1 MSDLHQFNPG
11 RKSWKMYSK
20 ELTSISGDDLTITPY
35 DGQNLI
41 LEVSGNGNILFK
53 EDGITYSLADLSNAA
68 SSNVNLT
75 NYDDASFGNVDISGI
90 INFFATDEQLLGPDT
105 GIAQKVQ
112 DLSNNL
118 IISHATST
126 SLYVGAGSGI
136 SSTGDANTF
145 LGIYSGYNN
154 ESGYDNTFLGYYSG
168 YSSTGS
174 QNTFLG
180 HKSGYNN
187 TADYNVFIGWYSGFS
202 NTTGSLNTFI
212 GSNCGRY
219 NVIGGYNAFF
229 GINSGHQT
237 TASYNTMIGIN
248 SGYNNESGH
257 DNTFLGSHSGHWSTG
272 SKNTFLG
279 ANSGWHNTADNN
291 TLVGYSSG
299 NSNTSGYNNT
309 FVGFNSG
316 QSNTTGDNNTF
327 IGLQAGRFNGLGSNN
342 TFVGLN
348 SGQSNTIGGWN
359 TFIGL
364 QAGYSNGSGANNTF
378 VGLNSGFYSIDSSNN
393 TFLGSNAGFHNRAGT
408 NNIAIGYNAQFKQ
421 DPGGTLGVHNTSDN
435 EIVIGTSAIGN
446 GSNTITLGT
455 TSSTQ
460 LYVPGLQAGAATGDV
475 LTFDGTKI
483 ALATPSAGGSTFTN
497 LTATG
502 SIFTN
507 TIDRYGSVNLQRLGN
522 NGTAYIDIDHNGHVY
537 GGATA
542 ASWYGGHNGANLFGG
557 GASFRARG
565 GQCQASHNLTI
576 TSDDRFKSR
585 TVNLPDNCLDIINK
599 LQPKKYLKHHGH
611 YVPEGVEDSDL
622 SGVDTKDEAGLI
634 SQDVEKIPE
643 LNWLITEQELDI
655 DTKKYYKAI
664 DYGSLYPYLIKAV
677 QELNECVKSLEAKV
691 KTLESK

>member
-20 ELTSISGDDLTITPY
+20 ELTSISGDDLTISPY

-53 EDGITYSLADLSNAA
+53 EDGITYNLADLSNAA
-68 SSNVNLT
+68 SSSSNVNLT

-126 SLYVGAGSGI
+126 SLYVGASSGI

-168 YSSTGS
+168 YFSTGNR
-174 QNTFLG
+174 NTFLG
-180 HKSGYNN
+180 FNSGSNN
-187 TADYNVFIGWYSGFS
+187 TTDYNVFIGYNAGS
-202 NTTGSLNTFI
+202 NNTIGTPNTFI
-212 GSNCGRY
+212 GSNSGTY
-219 NVIGGYNAFF
+219 NVSGGYNAFF
-229 GINSGHQT
+229 GINSGHKNA
-237 TASYNTMIGIN
+237 ASFNTCIGIN
-248 SGYNNESGH
+248 SGYNNESGAE
-257 DNTFLGSHSGHWSTG
+257 NTFLGSHSGHWSTG

-279 ANSGWHNTADNN
+279 VNSGWHNTADNN
-291 TLVGYSSG
+291 TLVGYNSG

-327 IGLQAGRFNGLGSNN
+327 IGLQAGRFNGL
-342 TFVGLN
+342 
-348 SGQSNTIGGWN
+348 
-359 TFIGL
+359 
-364 QAGYSNGSGANNTF
+364 GANNTF

-537 GGATA
+537 GSATA
-542 ASWYGGHNGANLFGG
+542 ASWYGGYNGANLFGG

-643 LNWLITEQELDI
+643 LNWLITEQEVGI

>member
-20 ELTSISGDDLTITPY
+20 ELTSISGDDLTISPY

-53 EDGITYSLADLSNAA
+53 EDGITYNLADLSNAVSS

-112 DLSNNL
+112 DLSNSVGDLSNNL

-126 SLYVGAGSGI
+126 SLYVGASSGI
-136 SSTGDANTF
+136 SSTGVYNTF
-145 LGIYSGYNN
+145 LGINSGNA
-154 ESGYDNTFLGYYSG
+154 NTIG
-168 YSSTGS
+168 SS
-174 QNTFLG
+174 
-180 HKSGYNN
+180 
-187 TADYNVFIGWYSGFS
+187 
-202 NTTGSLNTFI
+202 NTFI
-212 GSNCGRY
+212 GTDCGKF
-219 NVIGGYNAFF
+219 NVEGSYNAFF
-229 GINSGHQT
+229 GNNSGHHNK
-237 TASYNTMIGIN
+237 ASYNTFIGYNTGSQNISGGKNTFLGFNSGGNNDSGQENTFIGIN
-248 SGYNNESGH
+248 SGIN
-257 DNTFLGSHSGHWSTG
+257 
-272 SKNTFLG
+272 
-279 ANSGWHNTADNN
+279 
-291 TLVGYSSG
+291 
-299 NSNTSGYNNT
+299 NTSGSVNTFIGRQAGYYNGGGEQNTFVGGNSGFNNTANFNT

-316 QSNTTGDNNTF
+316 QSNTTG
-327 IGLQAGRFNGLGSNN
+327 R
-342 TFVGLN
+342 
-348 SGQSNTIGGWN
+348 WN

-364 QAGYSNGSGANNTF
+364 QAGYFNGSGANNTF
-378 VGLNSGFYSIDSSNN
+378 LGLNSGYYSTHENN

-408 NNIAIGYNAQFKQ
+408 NNVAIGYNAQFKQ
-421 DPGGTLGVHNTSDN
+421 DPGGTQYAANGTGANASDN

-446 GSNTITLGT
+446 GSNTITLGNT
-455 TSSTQ
+455 NSNG

-502 SIFTN
+502 TIFAN
-507 TIDRYGSVNLQRLGN
+507 TIDRYANGGVQIFGNVNSSHITIEHNHPSHAYGS
-522 NGTAYIDIDHNGHVY
+522 GTAG
-537 GGATA
+537 
-542 ASWYGGHNGANLFGG
+542 SWYGGYNGANLFAGHS
-557 GASFRARG
+557 SFRARNN
-565 GQCQASHNLTI
+565 QCQASHNLTI

-643 LNWLITEQELDI
+643 LNWLITEQELGI
-655 DTKKYYKAI
+655 DTKKYFKAI